1 MVIKKSIRNIDYYR
15 NMLNYFNDDNT
26 KFEIYFAKL
35 NTDKYLDKCR
45 NILYR
50 ERDVNSNYQDLI
62 RDITVKKTDKLID
75 DKIKS
80 DKIINKYKSKVIEA
94 SNISSKFNGS
104 VDVATIALIK
114 QGNTVYFIEEGY
126 EDKLRNIY
134 SLSILKWELIKKF
147 YKEGYTNFNLGFIPL
162 NIKDSKYNGIYL
174 SKIGF
179 SPRIYE
185 YSGNY
190 DLVTNKIIYSVLSKF
205 KMIK

>member
-1 MVIKKSIRNIDYYR
+1 MVKEYILELLQK
-15 NMLNYFNDDNT
+15 NYT
-26 KFEIYFAKL
+26 
-35 NTDKYLDKCR
+35 
-45 NILYR
+45 
-50 ERDVNSNYQDLI
+50 
-62 RDITVKKTDKLID
+62 ID
-75 DKIKS
+75 D
-80 DKIINKYKSKVIEA
+80 D
-94 SNISSKFNGS
+94 
-104 VDVATIALIK
+104 VDVDNL
-114 QGNTVYFIEEGY
+114 NFIEEGY

-190 DLVTNKIIYSVLSKF
+190 DLVINKIIYSVLSKF

>member
-1 MVIKKSIRNIDYYR
+1 
-15 NMLNYFNDDNT
+15 MLSYFNDDNT

-45 NILYR
+45 NILYK
-50 ERDVNSNYQDLI
+50 EKDINSNYQDLI
-62 RDITVKKTDKLID
+62 RDITIKKTDKLID

-80 DKIINKYKSKVIEA
+80 DKIINKYKLKVIEA

-162 NIKDSKYNGIYL
+162 NIKDSKYKGIYL

-190 DLVTNKIIYSVLSKF
+190 DLVINKIIYSVLSKF